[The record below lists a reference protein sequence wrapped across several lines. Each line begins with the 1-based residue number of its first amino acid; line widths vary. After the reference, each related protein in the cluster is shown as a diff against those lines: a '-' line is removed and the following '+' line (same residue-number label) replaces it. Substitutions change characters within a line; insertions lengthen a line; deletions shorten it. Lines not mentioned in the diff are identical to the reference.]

1 MKPRKEHGGLIVVTG
16 IVLLAACSDAPTAPA
31 SAPRTTPGLAAS
43 MVSSTTSGDTTIQVV
58 LVDPTKKSTVNF
70 GANSANKVVFPASS
84 ICDVALSSYGVDQW
98 NQSCAPQLAPVTITI
113 KSWTDA
119 AGHPRSDFQ
128 PHMRFNPAADAV
140 TITLKDRSGVQ
151 PGLAILYCADGA
163 TTCVDESLAD
173 SSLVTYRDPVSG
185 NYYRRVKHFSG
196 YNIASGYSLE
206 APSLDAGATVSL
218 DSGL

>member
-1 MKPRKEHGGLIVVTG
+1 MKPRKERSGLIVVTG

-31 SAPRTTPGLAAS
+31 NAPRTAPVMAAS
-43 MVSSTTSGDTTIQVV
+43 MVSSSTSGDTTIQVV

-70 GANSANKVVFPASS
+70 GASSANKVVFPASS
-84 ICDVALSSYGVDQW
+84 ICDVATSSYGVDQW
-98 NQSCAPQLAPVTITI
+98 NQPCAAQSQMVTITI

-140 TITLKDRSGVQ
+140 VITLKDRAGVQ
-151 PGLAILYCADGA
+151 PGLGILYCADGA
-163 TTCVDESLAD
+163 TSCVDESLTDA
-173 SSLVTYRDPVSG
+173 SLVTYRDPVNG

-196 YNIASGYSLE
+196 YNIASGFSLE
-206 APSLDAGATVSL
+206 APSLDAGVTVSL